1 MEYPQDFRCPNSM
14 ELMKD
19 PVTIST
25 HMEYPQDFRCPI
37 SIELM
42 KDPVTISTGV
52 TYDRK
57 NIEKWFFTYKKKTC
71 PATMQPVKT
80 YDITPNHTLKRLI
93 LAWKNGNNTHCL
105 QPSPSSSPS
114 RPPPRPSSKHE
125 EIVFI
130 FKTIETTPFK
140 LSSLKKLRSLVDLND
155 EVRDDFVRLGG
166 VEVLVH
172 VIVVQILME
181 TSDFV
186 AFRACEEALG
196 ILHKIPIYEE
206 SDYCVKIL
214 SKPECMKAMAI
225 ILQRGSSEARF
236 YAVDLFRKLG
246 KVEYDWSGLIQDQG
260 IDFFKSLLEL
270 VSDDMCKKASSC
282 ALEVLI
288 DILNASKKS
297 RIKAIEAGAIWVL
310 VELLPD
316 SSGSKCEKILVLIK
330 LLCKCA
336 DGRMALVEHE
346 LGIAAVSK
354 KLLNVSD
361 GATKMGVKILW
372 LISSC
377 HPSERV
383 LEDMLV
389 YGSVKKLLALL
400 HVNGRSSTKDNA
412 LKMFK
417 LHANVWKKFPCF
429 PSELKDYLGLIGDV

>member
-1 MEYPQDFRCPNSM
+1 
-14 ELMKD
+14 
-19 PVTIST
+19 
-25 HMEYPQDFRCPI
+25 MEYPQDFRCPI
-37 SIELM
+37 SMELM

-71 PATMQPVKT
+71 PATMQPIQN
-80 YDITPNHTLKRLI
+80 YHITPNHNLKRLI
-93 LAWKNGNNTHCL
+93 FAWQNGKNSHSL

-125 EIVFI
+125 EIVSI

-140 LSSLKKLRSLVDLND
+140 LSSLKKLRSLVELND
-155 EVRDDFVRLGG
+155 EDRDDFVRLGG

-172 VIVVQILME
+172 VIVVQILVE

-186 AFRACEEALG
+186 SFRSCEEALG
-196 ILHKIPIYEE
+196 ILHKVPIYEE
-206 SDYCVKIL
+206 SDYSVKIL
-214 SKPECMKAMAI
+214 STPECMKAMAI

-270 VSDDMCKKASSC
+270 ISDELCKKASSY

-288 DILNASKKS
+288 DILNAFKKS
-297 RIKAIEAGAIWVL
+297 RIKAIEAGAICVL

-316 SSGSKCEKILVLIK
+316 SSRSKCEKILVLIK

-336 DGRMALVEHE
+336 DGRLALLEH
-346 LGIAAVSK
+346 GMGVAAVSK

-361 GATKMGVKILW
+361 GATKMGVKVLW
-372 LISSC
+372 LICSC

-383 LEDMLV
+383 LEEMLI

-400 HVNGRSSTKDNA
+400 HVSGRSSTKDKA
-412 LKMFK
+412 LKMLK
-417 LHANVWKKFPCF
+417 LHGNAWKRFPCF
-429 PSELKDYLGLIGDV
+429 SSELNDYLG